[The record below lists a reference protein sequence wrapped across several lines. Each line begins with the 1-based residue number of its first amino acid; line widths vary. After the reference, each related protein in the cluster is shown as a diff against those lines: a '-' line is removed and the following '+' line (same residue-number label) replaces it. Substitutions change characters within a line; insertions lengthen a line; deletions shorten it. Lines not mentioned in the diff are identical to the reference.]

1 MALPLPS
8 ETINMNSATSRLW
21 MREWHIPRVLLAVVI
36 QCFSEVMAVLVPL
49 ETIERDNATSLL

>member
-1 MALPLPS
+1 
-8 ETINMNSATSRLW
+8 MNSATSRLW

-36 QCFSEVMAVLVPL
+36 QCFSEVMAVLLPL